1 MNDYLPLKLR
11 DLEIENKQTQRRKA
25 ITFLGIMLDEN
36 VNWQE
41 YIRPVENKIA
51 KNIEFISTAQ
61 SIC

>member
-25 ITFLGIMLDEN
+25 IKFLGIMLDEN
-36 VNWQE
+36 MNWQE

-51 KNIEFISTAQ
+51 KNNEFLSTAQ